1 MRGVTKIKNRT
12 VQEEN
17 HEINTENANNG
28 SAQVLSLKGPIRH
41 LTHTKNK
48 ANPSSVYKNR
58 NKIEN
63 LKIFFPQRRGKLKFL
78 FFFFFLTRIRNQ
90 KSIGFF
96 IVTLDGGKTAANL
109 SISEVRPGPTKSINC
124 QHRKKDNFKIRK
136 VSKK

>member
-63 LKIFFPQRRGKLKFL
+63 LKIFFPQRRGKLKL
-78 FFFFFLTRIRNQ
+78 FFFFFFNKDQ
-90 KSIGFF
+90 KS
-96 IVTLDGGKTAANL
+96 
-109 SISEVRPGPTKSINC
+109 
-124 QHRKKDNFKIRK
+124 KKHWLFHSNTRRWED
-136 VSKK
+136 SS